1 MWIGGIH
8 VKEETATI
16 GRHNAIIANALA
28 NKNRKRDQSPRL
40 SSKNA
45 RNRNEATELKKERLC
60 EVEEEWMGCADERWC
75 GGSMSRTRPAWP
87 QPPPKTPR

>member
-1 MWIGGIH
+1 MGISVWIGGIH

-40 SSKNA
+40 SSKND
-45 RNRNEATELKKERLC
+45 RNRNEAIE
-60 EVEEEWMGCADERWC
+60 
-75 GGSMSRTRPAWP
+75 
-87 QPPPKTPR
+87 